1 MEKNEV
7 YEKFQRKE
15 KVFKNQ
21 IFFKNKH
28 LNILEENR
36 VFEIYKY
43 VDDGS
48 LYIVEL
54 CDEEFG
60 FELSKE
66 HCIGLSK
73 LFKALAKEARTEK
86 QIFGTETKKG
96 E

>member
-1 MEKNEV
+1 MEKQDI
-7 YEKFQRKE
+7 YKKYQRKE
-15 KVFKNQ
+15 KVFNDKV
-21 IFFKNKH
+21 FFKNEH
-28 LNILEENR
+28 LNVLEEHR

-43 VDDGS
+43 IDDGS

-66 HCIGLSK
+66 HCLGLSK

-86 QIFGTETKKG
+86 QIFSTQTTKG